1 MVLDLFKQLER
12 DGQLAHLPGNTKEDK
27 MKMLRQLLEILR
39 MSESAA
45 VIKVQSISF
54 EDFVLFFIV
63 FSLVVFSFI
72 FIYAWLCL

>member
-1 MVLDLFKQLER
+1 MVLDLFKHLER

-45 VIKVQSISF
+45 VIKVQSIYI
-54 EDFVLFFIV
+54 EDLFCV
-63 FSLVVFSFI
+63 FF
-72 FIYAWLCL
+72 

>member
-1 MVLDLFKQLER
+1 VKIYENRIWITFLFFLLLSLGEVMVLDLFKQLER

-45 VIKVQSISF
+45 VIKVQ
-54 EDFVLFFIV
+54 
-63 FSLVVFSFI
+63 
-72 FIYAWLCL
+72 

>member
-45 VIKVQSISF
+45 VIKVRPLSI
-54 EDFVLFFIV
+54 ICCV
-63 FSLVVFSFI
+63 F
-72 FIYAWLCL
+72 

>member
-45 VIKVQSISF
+45 VIKVSYSCEHYVYFLMLSF
-54 EDFVLFFIV
+54 
-63 FSLVVFSFI
+63 
-72 FIYAWLCL
+72 